1 MFLVDIYEIK
11 NVTLSCFRGSG
22 SWYEKS
28 LLFSVLILM
37 CLLFCILPF
46 GFVVPLLLLPY
57 IFIVQKDFMLTRE
70 KKKLMKRLWFSARR
84 YGRCLCIF
92 VVKMVS
98 GILVIPFL
106 SFVFVGHIQSECEE
120 LDFKGVLLL
129 SKELSRGNRLKIFLF
144 LLFLI
149 FLISIF
155 VSIGFACLVLLKSCC
170 TLSYQVQL
178 SLLFG
183 TLTFALVFIILPL
196 WEKYVEDFYLKQK
209 RLKTKEKQC

>member
-144 LLFLI
+144 LLFLG